1 MQIFIAF
8 FAINDAINADCVSSP
23 VLWPLSR
30 LGVQLGESAPA
41 VRNEMSRKSL
51 PRITR
56 RRLQEFFYI

>member
-1 MQIFIAF
+1 MQLMLAVYLLQF
-8 FAINDAINADCVSSP
+8 FG
-23 VLWPLSR
+23 LSR

-56 RRLQEFFYI
+56 RRFQEFFYV